1 MAIVIVTAKV
11 NHDIKFLIGK
21 ESMFLRD
28 IQPDVKKY
36 ETFPLPGDYMAHYT
50 ATCKKLSYKYGM
62 RVQFDT
68 PDIYPG
74 HTRARFRYIDRGFR
88 YGVVK
93 GASKSTDAT
102 SLDTAIREFN
112 EEVMPFENRS
122 AFRDMNMVIHMRD
135 LYMLHFNEPTLLCTT
150 IASRTN
156 MYYGEMF
163 EMELRNWDV
172 LQDIWSNLNV
182 VSKRSLETI
191 KP

>member
-11 NHDIKFLIGK
+11 NNDIKFLVGK

-36 ETFPLPGDYMAHYT
+36 ETFMLPGDYMAHYT

-68 PDIYPG
+68 PSVYPEY
-74 HTRARFRYIDRGFR
+74 TRVRFRYLAKDFR
-88 YGVVK
+88 YGIVK
-93 GASKSTDAT
+93 GAKESVDES

-112 EEVMPFENRS
+112 EEVMPFDNRS

-135 LYMLHFNEPTLLCTT
+135 LYMIHFNEPTNLCVT

-156 MYYGEMF
+156 MYYGELF
-163 EMELRNWDV
+163 EMELRNWDE
-172 LQDIWSNLNV
+172 LQYIWSNLNV
-182 VSKRSLETI
+182 ISKRALRTI
-191 KP
+191 MP

>member
-11 NHDIKFLIGK
+11 VCDIKFLIGK

-28 IQPDVKKY
+28 IQPEVKKY
-36 ETFPLPGDYMAHYT
+36 ETFMLPGDYMAHYT
-50 ATCKKLSYKYGM
+50 ATCKKLSHRYGF

-68 PDIYPG
+68 PDIYPS
-74 HTRARFRYIDRGFR
+74 HTRARFRYLAKDFR

-135 LYMLHFNEPTLLCTT
+135 LYMLHFNEPTKLCVTV
-150 IASRTN
+150 ASRTN
-156 MYYGEMF
+156 MYYGELF
-163 EMELRNWDV
+163 EMELRTWDE
-172 LQDIWSNLNV
+172 LQYIWSNLNV
-182 VSKRSLETI
+182 VSKRALETI

>member
-28 IQPDVKKY
+28 IQPDVKQY

-50 ATCKKLSYKYGM
+50 ATCKKLSHQYGM

-68 PDIYPG
+68 PHVYPD
-74 HTRARFRYIDRGFR
+74 HTKSRFRYLANDFR
-88 YGVVK
+88 YGIVK
-93 GASKSTDAT
+93 GAKESVDES

-112 EEVMPFENRS
+112 EEVMPFDNRS
-122 AFRDMNMVIHMRD
+122 AFRDMNIVIHMRD
-135 LYMLHFNEPTLLCTT
+135 LYMLHFNEPTNLCVN

-163 EMELRNWDV
+163 EMELRNWDE
-172 LQDIWSNLNV
+172 LQYIWSNLNV
-182 VSKRSLETI
+182 ISKRALRTI
-191 KP
+191 TP